1 MNVTCYSRGSSPP
14 AELAWKVNDDKVL
27 EEDKMVFYVDHHQL
41 FQIYDERSSGEVSG
55 APVMSDEKFDSY
67 QYLYDNRAGSY
78 TLLQPK
84 VRCDALS
91 SSGS

>member
-27 EEDKMVFYVDHHQL
+27 QEDKMVFRYIYII

-67 QYLYDNRAGSY
+67 QYQYDNRAGSY

-84 VRCDALS
+84 VR
-91 SSGS
+91 